1 MSTGHTDQLFDG
13 IVQGARQEAI
23 TISERAKRDAEVV
36 RASYTKKITDAIE
49 LEQRNTEKQLEQI
62 RRKEESTLRN
72 LERKHTVSRSE
83 RLRQAVLERVSKR
96 MAELVASESY
106 RGVLIEWIAE
116 AAIGLDRGE
125 ALVHCSFKEQVD
137 DSMLR
142 EAEKLVKEHT
152 GRIVGLHFGG
162 ATLTAQ
168 GVEVSSLDGKV
179 AYNNQVATRLVRH
192 ERDLKELMEGKTCRK
207 G

>member
-1 MSTGHTDQLFDG
+1 MSTGHTDQLFEG
-13 IVQGARQEAI
+13 IVQGAQQEAI
-23 TISERAKRDAEVV
+23 TITERAKRDAEVV
-36 RASYTKKITDAIE
+36 RASYSKKIADAKL
-49 LEQRNTEKQLEQI
+49 LEQRNTEKLLEQI

-72 LERKHTVSRSE
+72 LERKHTVSHSE
-83 RLRQAVLERVSKR
+83 RLRQAVLENVSKR
-96 MAELVASESY
+96 MAALVSSESY
-106 RGVLIEWIAE
+106 RNILVGWIAE

-125 ALVHCSFKEQVD
+125 ALVHCSFREQVD

-142 EAEKLVKEHT
+142 EAEELVKEHT
-152 GRIVGLHFGG
+152 GRTVVLRFGG

-168 GVEVSSLDGKV
+168 GVEVASLDGKV
-179 AYNNQVATRLVRH
+179 AYNNQVATRLIRH

>member
-1 MSTGHTDQLFDG
+1 MSTGHTDQLFEG
-13 IVQGARQEAI
+13 IVQGAQQEAI
-23 TISERAKRDAEVV
+23 TITERAKRDAEVV
-36 RASYTKKITDAIE
+36 RASYTKKIADAID

-72 LERKHTVSRSE
+72 LERKHTVSHGE
-83 RLRQAVLERVSKR
+83 RLRRAVLEQVSKQ
-96 MAELVASESY
+96 MADLVVSASY
-106 RGVLIEWIAE
+106 RNILVGWIAE

-142 EAEKLVKEHT
+142 EAEALVKEHT
-152 GRIVGLHFGG
+152 GRIVALHFGG

-168 GVEVSSLDGKV
+168 GVEVSSMDGKV
-179 AYNNQVATRLVRH
+179 AYNNQVATRLIRH

>member
-36 RASYTKKITDAIE
+36 RASYTKKIADAIE

-152 GRIVGLHFGG
+152 GRIVGLRFGG

>member
-1 MSTGHTDQLFDG
+1 MSTGHTDQLFEG
-13 IVQGARQEAI
+13 IVQGAQQEAI
-23 TISERAKRDAEVV
+23 TITERAKRDAEVV
-36 RASYTKKITDAIE
+36 RASYTKKVADAIA

-72 LERKHTVSRSE
+72 LERRHTVSHSE
-83 RLRQAVLERVSKR
+83 RLRQAVLENVSRR
-96 MAELVASESY
+96 MTALVGSESY
-106 RGVLIEWIAE
+106 RNIIVGWIAE
-116 AAIGLDRGE
+116 AAIGLDRAE
-125 ALVHCSFKEQVD
+125 ASVHCSFKEQVD

-142 EAEKLVKEHT
+142 EAEELVKEHT
-152 GRIVGLHFGG
+152 GRTVVLRFGG

-168 GVEVSSLDGKV
+168 GVEVASLDGKV
-179 AYNNQVATRLVRH
+179 AYNNQVATRLIRH